1 MNKQFHR
8 SAVNRKTEKRNTSAS
23 LTDLDWILAFDT
35 ETTIQF
41 DQTMRFGVF
50 CFGRISDDQIERTG
64 FIVGRLEDD
73 EEMILRDYAKKIN
86 APVYTRDD
94 FINRVFY
101 PAIMRGC
108 AIAGHNIAFDL
119 GRLMTSNDSAS
130 QDEWRLKI
138 CNCSEDSKQTC
149 KQDHPS
155 ILIRHIAANKRAIR
169 LDLQSGNV
177 GAFIDT
183 QTLGRALLGTGSSS
197 LDSMSKR
204 FKLPQGKM
212 QAPTHGEHLTTQYI
226 DYAVTDAQVTLN
238 LLRAEVKLYSKHG
251 LNAHPAMI
259 LSEASIGKNYFG
271 KMGVPPF
278 NEHHSSIP
286 DWYDQAAIE
295 SFYGARSE
303 VKIRTQKTEIL
314 YTDFKSQ
321 YPTVNALLDLQS
333 DLISER
339 LTPERCTEETQE
351 FLNQITIDDLQR
363 PETWKRLKVLV
374 KIKADKDI
382 LPIKW
387 KEGSENIYGVEDVT
401 SRFPCWYTLADAV
414 ASKLLT
420 GKAPK
425 IINSFRLVPSGQI
438 QTQTLNIFGDEKYS
452 IDLTKQD
459 FFAEVINLRSEV
471 KRQKKI
477 ADKEGNELESEY
489 LDQLQLALKLLANSS
504 AYGILIETREEHR
517 QDVAG
522 SFYIGSLGVHITG
535 AARLLLAIAETLGKM
550 NGLHYAMC
558 DTDSMAFAK
567 PDQITRED
575 FHKRVRS
582 ICDWFTPLNPY
593 RDQAPILETEEINL
607 WNEKIEP
614 LFFLG
619 ISAKRYVI
627 YNLSDEG
634 KPRIRKMS
642 AHGTGSYDF
651 ERKLDL
657 PSDVDEPLKGVE
669 QGKRWLYLLWYRAIE
684 QIEKGQR
691 LHIPN
696 EDWTQIIC
704 KRQKVITKPS
714 MLQDF
719 AFIPDLKPF
728 NFFTEL
734 SHRDKNQ
741 IGYVTPMADH
751 QDKIING
758 LVFKKKTFNEIG
770 QPKIKTLREAF
781 ATFFTHKEKKAAN
794 GTESGLMQRHS
805 ITVESVQSKTRR
817 GKNVTP
823 NFSLF
828 NEE

>member
-1 MNKQFHR
+1 MNRQFHR
-8 SAVNRKTEKRNTSAS
+8 SAVNRRTEKKPFKYDLAP
-23 LTDLDWILAFDT
+23 LDWILAFDT
-35 ETTIQF
+35 ETTIGF
-41 DQTMRFGVF
+41 DQTKRFGVF
-50 CFGRISDDQIERTG
+50 CFGCISDDRIERTG
-64 FIVGRLEDD
+64 FVLGKLDKD
-73 EEMILRDYAKKIN
+73 EETILRDYAEKIN
-86 APVYTRDD
+86 APIYTRDD

-101 PAIMRGC
+101 PAMIRGC
-108 AIAGHNIAFDL
+108 AITGHNLAFDI
-119 GRLMTSNDSAS
+119 GRLMTSNESAS
-130 QDEWRLKI
+130 LDEWRLKI
-138 CNCSEDSKQTC
+138 CNCSEDQKHTC
-149 KQDHPS
+149 KEDHPRVF
-155 ILIRHIAANKRAIR
+155 IRHIAANKRAIK
-169 LDLQSGNV
+169 LDLQSGLV

-183 QTLGRALLGTGSSS
+183 QTLGRALLGTGSAS

-212 QAPTHGEHLTTQYI
+212 QAPPHGEHLTNEYI

-251 LNAHPAMI
+251 LDAHPAMI
-259 LSEASIGKNYFG
+259 LSEASIGKSYLR
-271 KMGVPPF
+271 KMGVLPF

-286 DWYDQAAIE
+286 DWFDQAAIE
-295 SFYGARSE
+295 AFYGARSE
-303 VKIRTQKTEIL
+303 VKIRTKKTEIL

-339 LTPERCTEETQE
+339 LTPERCTEQTQE
-351 FLNQITIDDLQR
+351 FLNQITIEDLQNSQ
-363 PETWKRLKVLV
+363 TWKRLKVLI
-374 KIKADKDI
+374 KIKPDYDQ
-382 LPIKW
+382 LPFKGNDYYGLTEI
-387 KEGSENIYGVEDVT
+387 KEG
-401 SRFPCWYTLADAV
+401 FPVWYTLSDAI

-425 IINSFRLVPSGQI
+425 IINAFRLVPSGQI
-438 QTQTLNIFGDEKYS
+438 QTETLNIFGDDKYS

-477 ADKEGNELESEY
+477 ADREGNEIESEY
-489 LDQLQLALKLLANSS
+489 LDQMQLALKLLANSS
-504 AYGILIETREEHR
+504 AYGILIETREDHR

-535 AARLLLAIAETLGKM
+535 AARLLLAIAETLGKS

-567 PDQITRED
+567 PDQMTREE
-575 FHKRVRS
+575 FQKRVRM
-582 ICDWFTPLNPY
+582 ICDWFAPLNPY
-593 RDQAPILETEEINL
+593 RDQSPILETEEMNF
-607 WNEKIEP
+607 WNEKLEP

-627 YNLSDEG
+627 YNLTDEG
-634 KPRIRKMS
+634 KPRVRKMS

-651 ERKLDL
+651 ERKLEL
-657 PSDVDEPLKGVE
+657 PSDVDEPLKGIE

-684 QIEKGQR
+684 QIEKGER

-696 EDWTQIIC
+696 EDWTNIIC

-719 AFIPDLKPF
+719 AYIPDLKPF
-728 NFFTEL
+728 NFFTEI
-734 SHRDKNQ
+734 SHREKNQ
-741 IGYVTPMADH
+741 AGYVAPMADH

-758 LVFKKKTFNEIG
+758 LVFKKKSFNEITH
-770 QPKIKTLREAF
+770 PKVKTLKESF
-781 ATFFTHKEKKAAN
+781 ATFFTHAEKKAAN
-794 GTESGLMQRHS
+794 GAESGLMQRHS
-805 ITVESVQSKTRR
+805 ISVESVQAKTRR
-817 GKNVTP
+817 GKKIDQQE
-823 NFSLF
+823 LF
-828 NEE
+828 AME